1 MSFLIRMQSPLK
13 SLFFFFFSSIQKR
26 LIELGELVGVEENG
40 VGAVEARLKRDLD
53 KMVREKQ
60 ALLDD
65 IKVGDR
71 YL

>member
-1 MSFLIRMQSPLK
+1 M
-13 SLFFFFFSSIQKR
+13 
-26 LIELGELVGVEENG
+26 IELGELVGVEENG

-65 IKVGDR
+65 IKVGDSD
-71 YL
+71 L